1 MLSRRHAIRIGL
13 TAGALGVSGA
23 TGWTAQA
30 LSSRGTRSTAAA
42 AAVPAGPVT
51 PFSVPLTRPP
61 VLAPVRRSATTD
73 YYSVVMAKARRE
85 ILPGTTTELFTYNG
99 SFPGPTIRARS
110 GRTVVVKQVNSLSMP
125 TSVHLHGGNNP
136 PADDGGA
143 MDTIAPGATR
153 TYTYAN
159 SQPGATLWMHD
170 HAHHMES
177 EHVYRGLSNVYLL
190 GDEKEDALGLPSGE
204 FEVPLVLRDARF
216 DANAQLVYEMDDAF
230 NRTTILVNGRP
241 WPVMKVKGRKYRLR
255 LVNASNL
262 RFFALQLSDGSPM
275 TQIGSDGGLLEK
287 PVPTTQLLLTPGERA
302 DLVIDFAQYR
312 PGTQL
317 VLKNLMGP
325 GPVEEVGQVMRF
337 DVGARVHDPSR
348 VPATLTSLPAPRKA
362 TVERSFQLSMD
373 ETGATQQGF
382 INGKGYDPNRIDTTV
397 NWGATEVWTV
407 TNASTLIPH
416 NFHMHLVQ
424 FRVLERDGGPVPA
437 SEAGRKDTVVV
448 MPGQTVKLLVTFDS
462 HRGVFPYHCH
472 LIDHGGMGMMANFKV
487 V

>member
-1 MLSRRHAIRIGL
+1 MFSRRHAIRIGL

-30 LSSRGTRSTAAA
+30 LSGRGTRGTAAA
-42 AAVPAGPVT
+42 AAVPAAPVT

-73 YYSVVMAKARRE
+73 YYSVVMTKARRE
-85 ILPGTTTELFTYNG
+85 ILPGTTTELLTYNG

-136 PADDGGA
+136 TADDGGA

-190 GDEKEDALGLPSGE
+190 GDDTEDALGLPSGE

-216 DANAQLVYEMDDAF
+216 DADAQLVYEMDDAF

-241 WPVMKVKGRKYRLR
+241 WPVLKVKGRKYRFR
-255 LVNASNL
+255 LVNSCNL
-262 RFFALQLSDGSPM
+262 RIFALQLSDGSAM
-275 TQIGSDGGLLEK
+275 TQIGSDGGLLAR
-287 PVPTTQLLLTPGERA
+287 PATATQLLLSPGERA

-317 VLKNLMGP
+317 VLKNLLGP

-337 DVGARVHDPSR
+337 DIGARVHDSSR
-348 VPATLTSLPAPRKA
+348 VPATLASLPTPRRA
-362 TVERSFQLSMD
+362 TVERSFELKMD
-373 ETGATQQGF
+373 ETSASPQGY
-382 INGKGYDPNRIDTTV
+382 INGKGYDPDRIDTTV
-397 NWGATEVWTV
+397 RWGTTEVWTV

-424 FRVLERDGGPVPA
+424 FRVLERDGAPVTGA
-437 SEAGRKDTVVV
+437 EAGRKDTVLLL
-448 MPGQTVKLLVTFDS
+448 PGQTVKLQVTFDS

-472 LIDHGGMGMMANFKV
+472 LIDHSAMGMMANLKV
-487 V
+487 A